1 MTRSMPTNACSV
13 YCPGRVC
20 RLNPRSAGKP
30 KKRTTLRL
38 LRAARAC
45 QQCREAA
52 ALARPEPAGVQSNMH
67 QL

>member
-45 QQCREAA
+45 QPCYDGET
-52 ALARPEPAGVQSNMH
+52 LAQTKPAST
-67 QL
+67 